1 MPVKRKREI
10 QRTIDRLQPGKSK
23 GNLIS
28 NKLDDNQTLA
38 KQKLTKADL
47 ETAPTLSLGT
57 VLNTD
62 LMGYSSKRS
71 SEDQDLEKTE
81 EVLVKSPPN
90 DCINIFKK
98 EEINKEVAEDKP
110 EKATPNLSA
119 WFKAFGAPKAQP
131 TPKRKQEAIES
142 SPMFTAY
149 AMNDMVPCDYT
160 LKDVDK
166 KEYISQGENKK
177 MGNTTPV
184 PLVSPDKLP
193 VKRQR
198 KSSTGSSV
206 SEQSSQNDSWNSPR
220 PSLDEPYSSPHSGHS
235 PQQQIKPYQNVLNI
249 PHAPIKVGFYQ
260 DAFARPNSEKS
271 SSCSPRNPSSVL
283 TASPHGQSPRQ
294 TFTSPCDL
302 PSDSPNHNFIGSP
315 HDASCSPHNNANS
328 PKESPHHLILSPQ
341 DSSNSP
347 HYSPQNIVNS
357 PKEPIA
363 GLPDDYQ
370 QNQNVYSQYIG
381 SHQSSPQSTY
391 SELYPQQQH
400 PQQQDQQ
407 QPQQQQDQQ
416 QLDQQQ
422 QDQQQQDQHQP
433 QQKQQDQE
441 QQQPSPQQQQQPQQP
456 QVTNTPSKT
465 PNIFP
470 VKKRVYNESE
480 RPQEMAFTPTVAS
493 KEQERIFIPA
503 PGQMP
508 NSNFNSELNYPL
520 SYSRNDQ
527 PIPPY
532 QQNVQ
537 HQPAPVTYHQN
548 SLNYLQMARDR
559 SESDQK
565 NGPNSLFNYTAP
577 NTTLVSAPSPH
588 YTSTPLNYSNSTK
601 DDVGYT
607 TAPLNYTSRTS
618 PGQFIPPNFKQSTTQ
633 PRLNY
638 NSPYEQQYSDQINL
652 RPYNYPVL
660 PPSKPFPHPIQDM
673 IPNKQQNI
681 DFTTG
686 RPLPNIIP
694 GNIGAYRYNQPAY
707 SGTSVIMKNNKI
719 EMSQPTYSST
729 TMAEIIKSNQPTYV
743 SPVMADMMKAN
754 QATYPPNHPSV
765 ADMTKSK
772 MEMNRSLMM
781 EPVPPPKPAKK
792 VSKKKKAAVQQQ
804 PQQPPPQSPATST
817 APELVPRTV
826 EQPRADPAYPH
837 HYPSLV
843 KPPISTG
850 PFNFNPG
857 IKDGYQDYLNE
868 MRSTGYFADQA
879 AVAAAQSDKRNPA
892 FAFVRPPSGYGP
904 PPLEAYNSPNP
915 SEIYSQ
921 FLQRHPMMLH
931 QGLSGF
937 PPPGYLNMHDPM
949 NRHPPW
955 M

>member
-1 MPVKRKREI
+1 MPVKRKREV

-28 NKLDDNQTLA
+28 NKIDDNQTLA
-38 KQKLTKADL
+38 KQKSIKADL

-62 LMGYSSKRS
+62 LMGFSSKRS

-81 EVLVKSPPN
+81 EELGKSPPI
-90 DCINIFKK
+90 DCINILKK
-98 EEINKEVAEDKP
+98 EDINKELPEDKP

-119 WFKAFGAPKAQP
+119 WFKAFGAPKTQP

-142 SPMFTAY
+142 SPMYTAY
-149 AMNDMVPCDYT
+149 AMNDMMPCDYT
-160 LKDVDK
+160 LKEVDK
-166 KEYISQGENKK
+166 KEYVENKK
-177 MGNTTPV
+177 IENMISV

-220 PSLDEPYSSPHSGHS
+220 PSLDEPYLSPHSGNS
-235 PQQQIKPYQNVLNI
+235 PQQQIKPYQNILNI

-294 TFTSPCDL
+294 TFTSPRDL
-302 PSDSPNHNFIGSP
+302 PSDSPNHHFIGSP

-347 HYSPQNIVNS
+347 YYSPQNVVNS
-357 PKEPIA
+357 PKESIA
-363 GLPDDYQ
+363 GVPDDYQ

-381 SHQSSPQSTY
+381 SHQNSPQNTY
-391 SELYPQQQH
+391 TELYSQQQ
-400 PQQQDQQ
+400 QQPS
-407 QPQQQQDQQ
+407 QPQQQ
-416 QLDQQQ
+416 
-422 QDQQQQDQHQP
+422 P
-433 QQKQQDQE
+433 PQE
-441 QQQPSPQQQQQPQQP
+441 QQQAPQQQPPQQQQPQPQQP

-470 VKKRVYNESE
+470 VKKRAYNESE

-493 KEQERIFIPA
+493 KEQERIFVPA

-508 NSNFNSELNYPL
+508 NSNFNSELNYPM

-527 PIPPY
+527 PISPY

-537 HQPAPVTYHQN
+537 HQPAPVTYHQT

-559 SESDQK
+559 SETEQK
-565 NGPNSLFNYTAP
+565 NVPNSLFNYSTP
-577 NTTLVSAPSPH
+577 NPTLVSAPSPH
-588 YTSTPLNYSNSTK
+588 YTSTPINYSNQTK
-601 DDVGYT
+601 DGVGYT
-607 TAPLNYTSRTS
+607 TAPLNYTSRTTT
-618 PGQFIPPNFKQSTTQ
+618 PGQFIPPNFKQTTTQ

-638 NSPYEQQYSDQINL
+638 NSPYEQQYPDQINL

-660 PPSKPFPHPIQDM
+660 PPPSKSYPHPIQDM
-673 IPNKQQNI
+673 IPNKSQNI

-694 GNIGAYRYNQPAY
+694 GNIGGYHYNQTTYP
-707 SGTSVIMKNNKI
+707 GPSVAEIMKNKM
-719 EMSQPTYSST
+719 EMSQPTYSSP
-729 TMAEIIKSNQPTYV
+729 TMAEMIKANQPTYV
-743 SPVMADMMKAN
+743 NPAMADMMKAN

-792 VSKKKKAAVQQQ
+792 VSKKKKAAAAQQQ
-804 PQQPPPQSPATST
+804 QLPQTSAAST
-817 APELVPRTV
+817 VPESGPRSV
-826 EQPRADPAYPH
+826 EQPRADPTYPH
-837 HYPSLV
+837 HYPPLV

-879 AVAAAQSDKRNPA
+879 AVAAAQPDERNPTFT
-892 FAFVRPPSGYGP
+892 FARPPSGYGP
-904 PPLEAYNSPNP
+904 PTLEAYNPPNP